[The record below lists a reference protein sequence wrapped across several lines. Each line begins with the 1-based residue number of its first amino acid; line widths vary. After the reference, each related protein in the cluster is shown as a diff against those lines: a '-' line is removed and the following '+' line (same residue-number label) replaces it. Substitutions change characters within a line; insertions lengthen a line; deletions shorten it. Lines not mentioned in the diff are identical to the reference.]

1 MRRAIEVVVTAVF
14 LAVLVPLLV
23 LLSAGSGWPPKH
35 WSGIPLGGVT
45 AYPLTHISTPGQSP
59 SRFATADEVI
69 NVLRSHPEYPVMSL
83 NTGAGGRLEVQT
95 WRLSPTVFSLL
106 AEHFDGDAVVVIY
119 DVTGGPASAQSGS
132 SSNHGAKAP
141 LTTWATLMFGFP
153 VQLGAG
159 LLFTAG
165 AWALLLKRRWT
176 RARAA
181 VAVS

>member
-1 MRRAIEVVVTAVF
+1 MHR
-14 LAVLVPLLV
+14 
-23 LLSAGSGWPPKH
+23 
-35 WSGIPLGGVT
+35 
-45 AYPLTHISTPGQSP
+45 
-59 SRFATADEVI
+59 TADQRE
-69 NVLRSHPEYPVMSL
+69 
-83 NTGAGGRLEVQT
+83 A
-95 WRLSPTVFSLL
+95 
-106 AEHFDGDAVVVIY
+106 AAVVVIY

-159 LLFTAG
+159 LLLTAG
-165 AWALLLKRRWT
+165 AWALVLKRRRT